1 MPKPTAST
9 DRRQQLVEAAFDE
22 IAANGFEGLRT
33 RAVARAVGI
42 DHSTV
47 HHHFATKADL
57 IAAVV
62 DHAIAPFRTGKP
74 LTGSPAEQLRDHLNL
89 LVRLMRERPRLFIV
103 LRELDLR
110 ATRDDNIRAIL
121 AERDNRWRDTTTTLF
136 RQPGWHSDTD
146 PEAAAELV
154 IAAVKGASFAPDPDR
169 AAAAIDELLRLLTP
183 REERP

>member
-9 DRRQQLVEAAFDE
+9 DRRRQLVEAAFDE

-47 HHHFATKADL
+47 HHHFATKQDL

-62 DHAIAPFRTGKP
+62 DYAIAPFRTGKP
-74 LTGSPAEQLRDHLNL
+74 LTGSPMEQLREHLNL

-110 ATRDDNIRAIL
+110 ATRDVTIRAIL
-121 AERDNRWRDTTTTLF
+121 DERDDRWRHTTATLF
-136 RQPGWHSDTD
+136 RQPGWEAAIDAA
-146 PEAAAELV
+146 AAAELV
-154 IAAVKGASFAPDPDR
+154 IATIKGVTFAPDPNR
-169 AAAAIDELLRLLTP
+169 AAAAVDQLLRLLSP
-183 REERP
+183 RGEQ